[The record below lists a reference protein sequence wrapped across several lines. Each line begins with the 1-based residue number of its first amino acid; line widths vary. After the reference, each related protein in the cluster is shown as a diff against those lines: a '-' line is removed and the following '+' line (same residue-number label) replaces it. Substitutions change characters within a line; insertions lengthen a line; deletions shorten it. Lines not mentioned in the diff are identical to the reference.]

1 MLKLFSHLFNIIN
14 IPIDQLVYSDLK
26 MLNSSKNYLSIR
38 RKMNQIGIQV
48 FKNQTEVRLT

>member
-26 MLNSSKNYLSIR
+26 MLKSSKNYLSIR